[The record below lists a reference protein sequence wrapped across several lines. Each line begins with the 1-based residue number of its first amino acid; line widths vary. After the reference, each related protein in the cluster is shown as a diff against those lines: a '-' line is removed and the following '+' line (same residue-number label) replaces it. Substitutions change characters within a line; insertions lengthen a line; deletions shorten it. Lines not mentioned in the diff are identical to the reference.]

1 MSNIV
6 RRVDKKG
13 EVSLKQL
20 LDQTYPWNHSTMIP
34 GVGLYIDI
42 DAISVCHSVSYREVV
57 EWGERGLVYTFILV
71 DFKISYAK
79 KLLYMEVH
87 LFHEKNLLLMNPVFR
102 AILTPSQWSVTG
114 MS

>member
-34 GVGLYIDI
+34 GVGLYID
-42 DAISVCHSVSYREVV
+42 
-57 EWGERGLVYTFILV
+57 
-71 DFKISYAK
+71 
-79 KLLYMEVH
+79 
-87 LFHEKNLLLMNPVFR
+87 
-102 AILTPSQWSVTG
+102 
-114 MS
+114 